1 MGVMGYTI
9 LFIIWVVLM
18 IGLFIWKD
26 ARTKKRE
33 NLESV
38 KKELKRKRYTDK
50 EVEKRMA
57 YVKDHYHTGSDG
69 LISTPLL
76 MHVLSKDFYKNNK
89 KKDDIK

>member
-1 MGVMGYTI
+1 MGMMSYTI
-9 LFIIWVVLM
+9 IFVAWVVLM
-18 IGLFIWKD
+18 IGLFIYKD
-26 ARTKKRE
+26 ARIKKRE

-38 KKELKRKRYTDK
+38 REELKRKRYTDK
-50 EVEKRMA
+50 EVEKRMV

-76 MHVLSKDFYKNNK
+76 MHVLSKDFHKNNK